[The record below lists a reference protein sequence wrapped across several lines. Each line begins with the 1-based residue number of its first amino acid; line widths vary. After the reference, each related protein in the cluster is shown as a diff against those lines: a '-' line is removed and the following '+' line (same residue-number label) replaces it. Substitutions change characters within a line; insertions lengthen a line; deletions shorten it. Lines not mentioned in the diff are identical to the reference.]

1 MRSRDWLLL
10 IFLGML
16 WGGSFFFAA
25 VALAALP
32 PLTIV
37 LSRVGIAALALNLLL
52 PLLRRRMPR
61 DGASWRAF
69 AVMGALNNLVP
80 FSLIVWGQS
89 HIASGL
95 AAILNATTLLFTV
108 LLAHVLTEDRTG
120 ASGTTSNPPF
130 KPLKRREK
138 PIPSALPCFHM

>member
-1 MRSRDWLLL
+1 MRTADWLLL
-10 IFLGML
+10 FALGML

-25 VALAALP
+25 VALTALP

-37 LSRVGIAALALNLLL
+37 LTRVGIAALTLDLLL
-52 PLLRRRMPR
+52 PVLRQCLPR

-69 AVMGALNNLVP
+69 FVMGAVNNLVP

-95 AAILNATTLLFTV
+95 AAILNAMTPLF
-108 LLAHVLTEDRTG
+108 
-120 ASGTTSNPPF
+120 
-130 KPLKRREK
+130 
-138 PIPSALPCFHM
+138 